1 MTDLE
6 QRIFRIVT
14 ATRVQADIP
23 GAIVA
28 EIERTH
34 VIVPVK
40 YSKCDSETTIY
51 RLLLEEAI
59 LTNVSL
65 LESAIEGRI
74 SEVLHGDSIRIDA
87 ANSDASE
94 TLT

>member
-6 QRIFRIVT
+6 QRIFL
-14 ATRVQADIP
+14 
-23 GAIVA
+23 AIAKSMPTKQPAAVLA

-51 RLLLEEAI
+51 RLLLEEAL
-59 LTNVSL
+59 LTNVAL
-65 LESAIEGRI
+65 LERAIEGRI
-74 SEVLHGDSIRIDA
+74 SEVLHGDSIRPHA
-87 ANSDASE
+87 AE
-94 TLT
+94 TDTLETTT